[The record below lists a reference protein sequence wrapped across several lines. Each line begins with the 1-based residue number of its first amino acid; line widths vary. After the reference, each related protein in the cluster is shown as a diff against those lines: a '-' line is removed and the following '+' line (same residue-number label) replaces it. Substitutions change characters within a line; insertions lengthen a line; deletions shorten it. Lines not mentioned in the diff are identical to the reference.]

1 MCTTLWVMQSCIKVA
16 LDFVCPENVK
26 ECLALTNEFRLL
38 PVDHR
43 AREDKL
49 EVLFLFLSR
58 FISCVPSRRPVHL
71 ASNNECIAHINSYV
85 TILQV
90 KKMILYAAKE
100 AVQYLHDGIE

>member
-1 MCTTLWVMQSCIKVA
+1 MA

-49 EVLFLFLSR
+49 EVLVLTSKSLH
-58 FISCVPSRRPVHL
+58 SCVPSSRSVHL
-71 ASNNECIAHINSYV
+71 ASNNGWIAHINSCA

-100 AVQYLHDGIE
+100 AVQYLQDGIE